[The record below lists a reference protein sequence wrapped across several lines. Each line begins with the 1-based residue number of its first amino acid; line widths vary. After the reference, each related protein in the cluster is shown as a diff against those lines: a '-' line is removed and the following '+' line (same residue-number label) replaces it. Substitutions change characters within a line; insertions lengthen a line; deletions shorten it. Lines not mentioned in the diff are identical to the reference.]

1 MIISLMLIFAFHCDS
16 KDLEIWAEECKP
28 VSWMQSLFLFKF
40 KLKSIVQK
48 TKVLARNKLE
58 IGKMKT
64 EAYLN
69 FFIGIS
75 IGNVLK

>member
-1 MIISLMLIFAFHCDS
+1 MQTCILDAIFVF
-16 KDLEIWAEECKP
+16 
-28 VSWMQSLFLFKF
+28 FKF

-75 IGNVLK
+75 IGNLR

>member
-1 MIISLMLIFAFHCDS
+1 MSANLYLGCNLCFFS
-16 KDLEIWAEECKP
+16 
-28 VSWMQSLFLFKF
+28 KF

-48 TKVLARNKLE
+48 TKVLARNKVE

-69 FFIGIS
+69 FFLLELALEICVEMKCVRKRNIMM
-75 IGNVLK
+75 VW

>member
-1 MIISLMLIFAFHCDS
+1 MSANLYLGCNLCF
-16 KDLEIWAEECKP
+16 
-28 VSWMQSLFLFKF
+28 FKF

-75 IGNVLK
+75 IGNLC

>member
-1 MIISLMLIFAFHCDS
+1 MSTNLYLGCNLCF
-16 KDLEIWAEECKP
+16 
-28 VSWMQSLFLFKF
+28 FKF

-64 EAYLN
+64 EAYLIFLLESALEICVEMKCVRKRN
-69 FFIGIS
+69 IMM
-75 IGNVLK
+75 VW

>member
-28 VSWMQSLFLFKF
+28 VSWMQSLFFIF

-48 TKVLARNKLE
+48 TKVLARNKLQ

-69 FFIGIS
+69 FFYW
-75 IGNVLK
+75 N

>member
-1 MIISLMLIFAFHCDS
+1 MQTCILDAIFVF
-16 KDLEIWAEECKP
+16 
-28 VSWMQSLFLFKF
+28 FKF

-64 EAYLN
+64 EAYLI
-69 FFIGIS
+69 F
-75 IGNVLK
+75 LLELALEMC